1 MTTARS
7 AATGHVV
14 AGHGVASGRA
24 TTSPFPAGTIKLQT
38 PPLLE
43 RGVDLRGYHPGT
55 INVDLAPWQLRLL
68 RPRWTV
74 TDLAW
79 TDVHPPE
86 TFSFVECTLTTV
98 RGQVD
103 ALVYHPHPETKP
115 MHHQAPT
122 VVELL
127 APFVPGLSPG
137 DEVTVTLA
145 AGQAELER

>member
-1 MTTARS
+1 MSLTGPVTTG
-7 AATGHVV
+7 TVV

-24 TTSPFPAGTIKLQT
+24 SDSPFPAGTIELQT
-38 PPLLE
+38 PRLLE
-43 RGVDLRGYHPGT
+43 HGVDLRGYHPGT
-55 INVDLAPWQLRLL
+55 VNVDLAPHRLRLL

-86 TFSFVECTLTTV
+86 TFSFVECRLTHAGRT
-98 RGQVD
+98 VD

-127 APFVPGLSPG
+127 APFLPGLANG
-137 DEVTVTLA
+137 DEVTLA
-145 AGQAELER
+145 LSPEQACIT